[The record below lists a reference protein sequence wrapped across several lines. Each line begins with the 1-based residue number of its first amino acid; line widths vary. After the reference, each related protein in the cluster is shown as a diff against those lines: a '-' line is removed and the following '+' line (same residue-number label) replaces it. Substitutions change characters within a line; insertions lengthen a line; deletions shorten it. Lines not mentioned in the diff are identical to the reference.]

1 MRRAAV
7 GAVVLVLGLVLTPAP
22 QAGAATRS
30 YRYVTDSLT
39 FGSNATEALSYAFD
53 LDGDRRKEN
62 VMGQAFA
69 QLATVAGFD
78 AAMADALE
86 AGDVVIL
93 HTLRADSLK
102 DDLVASWRVQ
112 LGTPQP
118 DPVLTGGGTF
128 TVDPSA
134 PTGTRQLGGVAD
146 GRFGGRGGT
155 IVLRLAL
162 AEDGSPVEV
171 SLNGARVRAD
181 CLRRWCQGKLGGGIT
196 ATEFDAEVVPAVAAR
211 LQEVV
216 ESDPDCEPP
225 LPESCDGPPRLILDI
240 FDADHD
246 GEVTADELR
255 ANLVFAAVFLPDL
268 DLLDAEGQPGQD
280 GVNES
285 ISLGLGFTTRY
296 ATFAGTA

>member
-1 MRRAAV
+1 
-7 GAVVLVLGLVLTPAP
+7 
-22 QAGAATRS
+22 
-30 YRYVTDSLT
+30 
-39 FGSNATEALSYAFD
+39 
-53 LDGDRRKEN
+53 
-62 VMGQAFA
+62 MGQAFA

-78 AAMADALE
+78 AIMADALQ

-112 LGTPQP
+112 LGTPQA
-118 DPVLTGGGTF
+118 DPVLSGGGAF
-128 TVDPSA
+128 TIDPA
-134 PTGTRQLGGVAD
+134 ATPGTRQLGGVAD
-146 GRFGGRGGT
+146 GRFAGRGGT
-155 IVLRLAL
+155 LVLRIAL
-162 AEDGSPVEV
+162 TDGLPPVEV

-211 LQEVV
+211 MQEVV

-255 ANLVFAAVFLPDL
+255 ANFVFAAVFSPDL
-268 DLLDAEGQPGQD
+268 DLLDADGHPGQD
-280 GVNES
+280 GVKES
-285 ISLGLGFTTRY
+285 ISVGLGFTARY
-296 ATFAGTA
+296 ATFAGPA